1 MLCLAIGRRMAEGKP
16 LAASK
21 TPALD
26 VFVASE
32 LYASGG
38 HTALLGDYLRSI
50 ESGQRL
56 LAVTNLSN
64 GAAEL
69 PPDISRRL
77 GIAPRETAICPL
89 PNLAGKCRWLMGLFA
104 EQRPQRVFLFTHPH
118 DSAAIAACQPSWGAR
133 HHFVHHSDRLPS
145 LGAVGRGFAHVDVTS
160 FCFACCRQSGIDNL
174 YLPLVVEDL
183 GAREPSQ
190 FHLGS
195 AGMRTAAC
203 GSAGKFELERSDLY
217 GRAVAA
223 ILTTTGGQHLHIGD
237 LSRTEVRRLRAV
249 LRRNGADPGQLVH
262 IPFVP
267 SLWRALAEHRVDLY
281 VGSLPQ
287 RGARASVEAMGSAT
301 PAIWHLSAQA
311 HALHDTHMKYP
322 EAAFWRDT
330 GDLVDLVRRIDAP
343 WLRGQSAAARRHY
356 ERFHHS
362 RLLRQQ
368 LAGQRI
374 EGFAPP
380 HPGEPA
386 GEPRPMD
393 FDALRVSRAD
403 ILRTC
408 FVLGRSRWRGRLQR
422 SPVFR
427 RPA

>member
-1 MLCLAIGRRMAEGKP
+1 MAGGEP

-26 VFVASE
+26 LFVASE

-38 HTALLGDYLRSI
+38 HTALLGDYLRSV
-50 ESGQRL
+50 EGGRRL

-64 GAAEL
+64 AAVKL
-69 PPDISRRL
+69 PPGISRRL
-77 GIAPRETAICPL
+77 GIEQRETVICPL
-89 PNLAGKCRWLMGLFA
+89 PDLAGKCRWLMRLLA

-118 DSAAIAACQPSWGAR
+118 DSAAIAACQPGWGAR
-133 HHFVHHSDRLPS
+133 YHFIHHSDRSPS
-145 LGAVGRGFAHVDVTS
+145 LGAVCSDFAHVDLTP
-160 FCFACCRQSGIDNL
+160 FCFACCRQAGIDNL

-190 FHLGS
+190 FDHGS

-237 LSRTEVRRLRAV
+237 LSRTEVRRLRAM

-267 SLWRALAEHRVDLY
+267 SLWRALGEHRVDLY
-281 VGSLPQ
+281 IGSLPQ

-301 PAIWHLSAQA
+301 PALWHLSAEA

-330 GDLVDLVRRIDAP
+330 DDLARIVRRIDAP
-343 WLRGQSAAARRHY
+343 WLRGQSAAARHHY
-356 ERFHHS
+356 ERFHHP

-368 LAGQRI
+368 LAGERI
-374 EGFAPP
+374 EGLAP
-380 HPGEPA
+380 HRPGQPA

-393 FDALRVSRAD
+393 FDALRISRGDA
-403 ILRTC
+403 LRTYL
-408 FVLGRSRWRGRLQR
+408 VLGRSRWRGRLQR
-422 SPVFR
+422 SPVFC